1 MKGKRKITS
10 RRSIHKGGPS
20 ATIDELREQKK
31 ARDEKEARE
40 KLRKAKKKLS
50 QAINRAKKDL
60 TTQGIQARKDE
71 KARLQRLKDYEEMD
85 QMPDLIDL
93 VRIREPDKEPT
104 AYEKIKTTEEFYP
117 ELVQQ
122 IRELEAQVGRDQ
134 GQDHGD
140 GDEDDVII
148 RVEASQQKEEVLDY
162 IDSSPPPPN
171 YIDSS
176 DVESNAGSLDS
187 IQRNA
192 DFVQF

>member
-1 MKGKRKITS
+1 
-10 RRSIHKGGPS
+10 
-20 ATIDELREQKK
+20 
-31 ARDEKEARE
+31 
-40 KLRKAKKKLS
+40 
-50 QAINRAKKDL
+50 
-60 TTQGIQARKDE
+60 
-71 KARLQRLKDYEEMD
+71 
-85 QMPDLIDL
+85 MPDLTDL

-104 AYEKIKTTEEFYP
+104 TYEKIKTTEEFYP

-134 GQDHGD
+134 GQDQGQDQGD

-148 RVEASQQKEEVLDY
+148 RLEALQQKEEVLDY
-162 IDSSPPPPN
+162 MDSSPPPPN
-171 YIDSS
+171 YVDSS